1 MNYVRKLGFEEAPDY
16 GFLRDLFLKVLK
28 NIGETDDR
36 MFDWCLLNNGKG
48 WEHGSVSR
56 ISLLMPR
63 TCLLTGVFSIFSVP
77 KRRKLTWPRCRQQR
91 NENIVTVS
99 IVIGHRGNQQM
110 VLRRPE
116 VQTALLSSSRQPQH
130 KSRTATAN
138 GPGGTRTLD
147 GSFR

>member
-56 ISLLMPR
+56 ISLFFDAKDLPADW
-63 TCLLTGVFSIFSVP
+63 CILHI
-77 KRRKLTWPRCRQQR
+77 
-91 NENIVTVS
+91 
-99 IVIGHRGNQQM
+99 
-110 VLRRPE
+110 
-116 VQTALLSSSRQPQH
+116 
-130 KSRTATAN
+130 
-138 GPGGTRTLD
+138 
-147 GSFR
+147 